1 MKEVDHDLWTH
12 PDTSSNGWLGTMR
25 NGPCAHFVKQ
35 KFKWQKKKRKKTLG
49 LQVATYVEDIICI
62 KYINMFLR

>member
-1 MKEVDHDLWTH
+1 
-12 PDTSSNGWLGTMR
+12 MR